1 MKKKWYWRLAALMV
15 LLLLLP
21 ACKAN
26 QSPKSDAGSGKV
38 TTLSAAIKSSKG
50 KTVTFYG
57 FGGDE
62 KANLWVDQVVTPA
75 MKKKYDI
82 TVKRV
87 PMDIDDIL
95 NKLTTEKEAGDNKG
109 DIDVVWINGEN
120 FYTAKQANLLYGPI
134 ANKVPSF
141 NQLMDVNGHSSK
153 YDFGVKIN
161 GYEVPYGNAQLV
173 FGGDKTKFPE
183 GFPTSS
189 AKLLAYAKANPGKI
203 TYTAPPEFTGSA
215 FVRNIICDVVG
226 YDKVNQAP
234 ATKAGLYKVI
244 KPGLDYLNTLKPY
257 LWQQGKTYPKT
268 TAELDQ
274 MFAAGQINMTY
285 SYSPMH
291 VAEKRH
297 DKEFNDNTESFLFDK
312 GTIANQNYLAMAKS
326 SNAKDAALVLINE
339 MTSESAQ
346 LKKAE
351 AKYGYSIPPFDAKKL
366 SPKANQQL
374 TDIYNNQGVPSL
386 AELQQKQIP
395 EVQAKKIPIIES
407 LWKEYVLND

>member
-26 QSPKSDAGSGKV
+26 QSSKSDAGSGKV

-95 NKLTTEKEAGDNKG
+95 NKLTTEKEAGNNKG

-141 NQLMDVNGHSSK
+141 NQLMAVNGHSSK

-189 AKLLAYAKANPGKI
+189 AKLLAYAKLIRARLLIRRHQNLPAVPLSVISFVTWWAMTKS
-203 TYTAPPEFTGSA
+203 TKPPPPKR
-215 FVRNIICDVVG
+215 VC
-226 YDKVNQAP
+226 
-234 ATKAGLYKVI
+234 I
-244 KPGLDYLNTLKPY
+244 KP
-257 LWQQGKTYPKT
+257 
-268 TAELDQ
+268 
-274 MFAAGQINMTY
+274 
-285 SYSPMH
+285 
-291 VAEKRH
+291 
-297 DKEFNDNTESFLFDK
+297 
-312 GTIANQNYLAMAKS
+312 
-326 SNAKDAALVLINE
+326 SNRAW
-339 MTSESAQ
+339 
-346 LKKAE
+346 
-351 AKYGYSIPPFDAKKL
+351 
-366 SPKANQQL
+366 
-374 TDIYNNQGVPSL
+374 
-386 AELQQKQIP
+386 
-395 EVQAKKIPIIES
+395 II
-407 LWKEYVLND
+407 